1 MKLSK
6 SKIYITFNSTNEA
19 LSMERIAKEQHFPG
33 RLLPVPRKISEI
45 CGMAWAID
53 SEEKKLIEN
62 FIKINN
68 ISYREIE
75 ELTLK

>member
-6 SKIYITFNSTNEA
+6 PRIYITFNGTNEA
-19 LSMERIAKEQHFPG
+19 LLMERKAKELNIPG

-53 SEEKKLIEN
+53 LGQKYLLEN
-62 FIKINN
+62 FIEENN
-68 ISYREIE
+68 IKYREIY
-75 ELTLK
+75 ELI